1 MEENIPKFNVG
12 DVIHSIYAP
21 AISAKI
27 IEIKDGK
34 YYFNIYG
41 KKKYW
46 PINRQHL
53 YKLIK

>member
-1 MEENIPKFNVG
+1 MNCNKPKFNVG

-21 AISAKI
+21 AINAKI

-46 PINRQHL
+46 PINKQHL
-53 YKLIK
+53 YKLTK